1 MNAFDNTNLLTGLCG
16 GCDCT
21 GFSASITFTYNAG
34 AGTITF
40 TDASTY
46 PAGDDRKIVNLR
58 VKDKN
63 SKTIDGNIAAADGD
77 DAVTLN
83 LSTLDLSEGFEAY
96 ATVVTNE
103 GCISDGHYGRI
114 GMTAAAAGSIGSW
127 DKDSIGIV
135 ISNVDETDDE
145 S

>member
-1 MNAFDNTNLLTGLCG
+1 MNAFDNTNLVSGLCG

-21 GFSASITFTYNAG
+21 GFVASVTFTYNAG

-46 PAGDDRKIVNLR
+46 SSGTNRKIVRLR
-58 VKDKN
+58 VVDHN
-63 SKTIDGNIAAADGD
+63 GKTIDGNIAAADGD
-77 DAVTLN
+77 DAVTVDV
-83 LSTLDLSEGFEAY
+83 SSLDASEGLALK
-96 ATVVTNE
+96 ATVVQDD

-114 GMTAAAAGSIGSW
+114 GMALPAAGTFGSW
-127 DKDSIGIV
+127 DRESSKIILSD
-135 ISNVDETDDE
+135 VDASDDE